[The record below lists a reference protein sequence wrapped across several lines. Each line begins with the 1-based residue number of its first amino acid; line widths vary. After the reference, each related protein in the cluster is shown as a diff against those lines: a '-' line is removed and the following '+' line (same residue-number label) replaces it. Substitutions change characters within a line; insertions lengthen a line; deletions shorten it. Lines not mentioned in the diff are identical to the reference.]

1 MQEILMMEE
10 QERFAN
16 QQQQPQVLQIMT
28 TEHYNLQA
36 ARSVATSEATSR
48 SNLFISTVSTTLV
61 ALALIG
67 QISELGTAFFVF
79 ALLLFPSLFFL
90 GLVSL
95 ERAIQTTIE
104 DNTCVRGINRIRH
117 LYVEVVPQVQ
127 DYFILST
134 HDDPLI
140 YMQAMNFRHAGWQ
153 IFLTAAGMIAVID
166 SILGGIFLG
175 LLVSQLFGLALV
187 LCLTVGFLA
196 FLLLLAGLFRFL
208 WPSFWRA
215 QRLIKTLFPSPVD
228 QQ

>member
-10 QERFAN
+10 QVRFT

-67 QISELGTAFFVF
+67 QISRLGTAFFVF

-95 ERAIQTTIE
+95 ARAIQTTNE
-104 DNTCVRGINRIRH
+104 DIICLRGINRIRH

-134 HDDPLI
+134 HDDPLD
-140 YMQAMNFRHAGWQ
+140 YLQGMHMRRASWQ
-153 IFLTAAGMIAVID
+153 LFLTAAGMIAVID
-166 SILGGIFLG
+166 SLLGAIFLG
-175 LLVSQLFGLALV
+175 LLVYQLFGLSLL
-187 LCLTVGFLA
+187 LCLMVGFLA
-196 FLLLLAGLFRFL
+196 FLLLLTGLFRFL
-208 WPSFWRA
+208 WTRFWAA
-215 QRLIKTLFPSPVD
+215 QRQIKTLFPRPVH

>member
-1 MQEILMMEE
+1 MMEE
-10 QERFAN
+10 QERVAEK
-16 QQQQPQVLQIMT
+16 QQPQVIQIMT

-140 YMQAMNFRHAGWQ
+140 YIQAMSFRHAGWQ
-153 IFLTAAGMIAVID
+153 
-166 SILGGIFLG
+166 
-175 LLVSQLFGLALV
+175 LFWGCWSLNSLASHWCSV
-187 LCLTVGFLA
+187 
-196 FLLLLAGLFRFL
+196 
-208 WPSFWRA
+208 
-215 QRLIKTLFPSPVD
+215 
-228 QQ
+228 

>member
-1 MQEILMMEE
+1 MMEE

-67 QISELGTAFFVF
+67 QISRLGTAFIVF

-95 ERAIQTTIE
+95 ARAIRKSKT
-104 DNTCVRGINRIRH
+104 
-117 LYVEVVPQVQ
+117 
-127 DYFILST
+127 
-134 HDDPLI
+134 
-140 YMQAMNFRHAGWQ
+140 
-153 IFLTAAGMIAVID
+153 
-166 SILGGIFLG
+166 
-175 LLVSQLFGLALV
+175 
-187 LCLTVGFLA
+187 
-196 FLLLLAGLFRFL
+196 
-208 WPSFWRA
+208 
-215 QRLIKTLFPSPVD
+215 TLFFPPMTTP
-228 QQ
+228 

>member
-1 MQEILMMEE
+1 MMEE
-10 QERFAN
+10 QEHFAEK
-16 QQQQPQVLQIMT
+16 QQPQVIQIMT

-117 LYVEVVPQVQ
+117 LYVELAPQVQ

-134 HDDPLI
+134 HDDEASI
-140 YMQAMNFRHAGWQ
+140 MQDWEAQAIWWQ
-153 IFLTAAGMIAVID
+153 AFVSTPGMIAVID

-175 LLVSQLFGLALV
+175 LLVSQLFGLPLL

-208 WPSFWRA
+208 WTRFWRA
-215 QRLIKTLFPSPVD
+215 QRQIKTLFPSPVD

>member
-16 QQQQPQVLQIMT
+16 QQQQPQVLKIMT

-67 QISELGTAFFVF
+67 QISRLGTAFFVF

-95 ERAIQTTIE
+95 ARAIQTTNE
-104 DNTCVRGINRIRH
+104 DIICLRGINRIRH

-208 WPSFWRA
+208 WTRFWRA
-215 QRLIKTLFPSPVD
+215 QRQIKTLFPSPVD

>member
-1 MQEILMMEE
+1 MMEE
-10 QERFAN
+10 QEHFAEK
-16 QQQQPQVLQIMT
+16 QQPQVIQIMT

-153 IFLTAAGMIAVID
+153 LFLTAAGMIAVID

-175 LLVSQLFGLALV
+175 LLVSQLFGLPLV

-208 WPSFWRA
+208 WTRFWHA
-215 QRLIKTLFPSPVD
+215 QRQIKTLFPSPVHH
-228 QQ
+228 Q

>member
-1 MQEILMMEE
+1 MQEMLMMEE
-10 QERFAN
+10 QEHVAEK
-16 QQQQPQVLQIMT
+16 QQPQVIQIMT

-48 SNLFISTVSTTLV
+48 SNLFISTVSITLV

-67 QISELGTAFFVF
+67 QISKLGTAFFVF

-95 ERAIQTTIE
+95 ERAIQNTIE
-104 DNTCVRGINRIRH
+104 DNTCLRGINRIRH

-140 YMQAMNFRHAGWQ
+140 YIQAMGFRHAGWQ
-153 IFLTAAGMIAVID
+153 LFLTAAGMIAVID

-196 FLLLLAGLFRFL
+196 FLLLLAGLSRFL
-208 WPSFWRA
+208 WTRFWRA
-215 QRLIKTLFPSPVD
+215 QRHIKTLFPSPVD

>member
-1 MQEILMMEE
+1 MKE
-10 QERFAN
+10 QERFAEK
-16 QQQQPQVLQIMT
+16 QQPETIQLLT

-36 ARSVATSEATSR
+36 ARSVATSEAISR
-48 SNLFISTVSTTLV
+48 SNLFISTVSTTMV

-67 QISELGTAFFVF
+67 QISRLGTAFFMF

-104 DNTCVRGINRIRH
+104 DNICLRGINRIRH
-117 LYVEVVPQVQ
+117 LYVEMVPQVQ

-140 YMQAMNFRHAGWQ
+140 YLQGVNIRHLWWQ

-166 SILGGIFLG
+166 SMLGGIFMG
-175 LLVSQLFGLALV
+175 LLVYQLFSLSL
-187 LCLTVGFLA
+187 LFCLTVGFVI

-208 WPSFWRA
+208 WTRFWRA
-215 QRLIKTLFPSPVD
+215 QHHIKTLFPSPGR